1 MHEDSSSSLLEQQYR
16 AVLTSPEGLKVWP
29 MSKFAPVAHQMP
41 WKLKQSSGRQQQQQQ
56 QESASFSSY

>member
-1 MHEDSSSSLLEQQYR
+1 MHEDSSSSLLKQQYR

-41 WKLKQSSGRQQQQQQ
+41 WKLQQSSGR
-56 QESASFSSY
+56 